1 MHETENW
8 VAIAFLFFI
17 GVLVYLG
24 VHRKLLDALDQRQT
38 RIKSELDEAKRLREE
53 AETLLAEL
61 ERKGREAETEAQ
73 AIISG
78 AMAEA
83 ERIAAEAKARI
94 EELVM
99 RRTKIAEGKIVQ
111 AEVQAVADVRSAV
124 AEAAAEAAAKILSAA
139 AKGKVA
145 ENLLSQGIEDI
156 KAKFN

>member
-17 GVLVYLG
+17 GLLVYLG

-111 AEVQAVADVRSAV
+111 AEVQAVADVRSAA
-124 AEAAAEAAAKILSAA
+124 AEAAAAAAAKILSVA

>member
-17 GVLVYLG
+17 GLLVYLG
-24 VHRKLLDALDQRQT
+24 VHRKLLDALEQRQT

-111 AEVQAVADVRSAV
+111 AEVQAVADVRSAA
-124 AEAAAEAAAKILSAA
+124 AEAAAAAAAKILSVA

>member
-17 GVLVYLG
+17 GLLVYLG

-61 ERKGREAETEAQ
+61 KRKGREAETEAQ

-99 RRTKIAEGKIVQ
+99 RRTKIAEGKITQ
-111 AEVQAVADVRSAV
+111 AEVQAVADVRSAA
-124 AEAAAEAAAKILSAA
+124 AEAAAAAAAKILSAA
-139 AKGKVA
+139 TKGKVA
-145 ENLLSQGIEDI
+145 ENLLNQGIEDI

>member
-17 GVLVYLG
+17 GLLVYLG
-24 VHRKLLDALDQRQT
+24 VHRKMLDALDQRQT

-99 RRTKIAEGKIVQ
+99 RRTKIAEGKITQ
-111 AEVQAVADVRSAV
+111 AEVQAVADVRSAA
-124 AEAAAEAAAKILSAA
+124 AEAAAAAAAKILSAA

>member
-17 GVLVYLG
+17 GLLVYLG

-99 RRTKIAEGKIVQ
+99 RRTKIAEGKITQ
-111 AEVQAVADVRSAV
+111 AEVQAVADVRSAA
-124 AEAAAEAAAKILSAA
+124 AEAAAAAAAKILSVA

>member
-17 GVLVYLG
+17 GLLVYLG

-38 RIKSELDEAKRLREE
+38 RIKTELDEAKRLREE

-111 AEVQAVADVRSAV
+111 AEVQAVADVRSAA
-124 AEAAAEAAAKILSAA
+124 AEAAAAAAAKILSVA

>member
-17 GVLVYLG
+17 GLLVYLG

-99 RRTKIAEGKIVQ
+99 RRTKIAEGKITQ
-111 AEVQAVADVRSAV
+111 AEVQAVADVRSAA
-124 AEAAAEAAAKILSAA
+124 AEAAAAAAAKILSAA

-145 ENLLSQGIEDI
+145 ENLLNQGIEDI

>member
-17 GVLVYLG
+17 GLLVYLG

-99 RRTKIAEGKIVQ
+99 RRTKIAEGKITQ
-111 AEVQAVADVRSAV
+111 AEVQAVADVRSAA
-124 AEAAAEAAAKILSAA
+124 AEAAAAAAAKILSAA

>member
-17 GVLVYLG
+17 GLLVYLG

-61 ERKGREAETEAQ
+61 KRKGREAETEAQ

-99 RRTKIAEGKIVQ
+99 RRTKIAEGKITQ
-111 AEVQAVADVRSAV
+111 AEVQAVADVRSAA
-124 AEAAAEAAAKILSAA
+124 AEAAAAAAAKILSAA